1 MFNTHELSE
10 IKKILNPQNKIV
22 IITHYNPD
30 GDAIGS
36 SLGLK
41 HYLNTKG
48 VDAEV
53 VVPNDFPK
61 FLKWMPDAKK
71 ITIADYKQKKASD
84 LIKNA
89 DIIFIL
95 DFNTPS
101 RSGNFIS
108 SLIEK
113 SKGKKILIDHHQ
125 QPDTFDFVYSD
136 TSIPAT
142 CQMIY
147 HFIEA
152 MEETHFINENTA
164 KCLYTGI
171 MTDTGGFRYRST
183 SATTHRIT
191 ANLIEKGA
199 EPSEISSNTWDTN
212 SISRIHLLSLIL
224 SRLEVINDGK
234 TAILYLKRD
243 ELKKYGFEKG
253 DTEGFVNYGLSILGV
268 EVSAFFIED
277 LYEEF
282 IKISF
287 RSKKNIDVNNFSR
300 KYFNGGGHIN
310 ASGGKSLDD
319 METTIS
325 KFKNLA
331 SELK

>member
-48 VDAEV
+48 IDAEV

-71 ITIADYKQKKASD
+71 IIIADYKQKKASD

-136 TSIPAT
+136 TTIPAT

-268 EVSAFFIED
+268 EVSAFFTED